1 LPGLGFSYTLSYK
14 RGNKLYELT
23 DPRGNMMATVT
34 DRKTGTDENSDG
46 LIEYYN
52 ADVVSAQDY
61 YPFGALM
68 PGRRSGEDGKYRYG
82 YNGKENDNEVKG
94 AGNQQDYGARVYDPR
109 LGRFL
114 STDPLSKSFPWYSPY
129 QFAGNMPIAA
139 VDLDGEEQKII
150 INWHD
155 ANGKVTKTKLV
166 RGDFN
171 NVNKLYQ
178 SLSAGLNTQT
188 TYDLEGTKFNA
199 TNAQFTQ
206 GFEAYKEGTMNPRGN
221 HNKIRPNAGIL
232 KFDIAANPN
241 GQPSVN
247 ISFDNVPIDKKDL
260 TVQAMRGLSTIT
272 GVAGQGVEGL
282 GYLAAVG
289 PGTQAASLPLIGLG
303 KGLGTAGDLFD
314 IGADLLDGKYKDA
327 SIKTGFAVAGM
338 AIGEG
343 ADKLPIKPLGQ
354 QAVDSYLGTTTGAV
368 RDGYFDNRVLPVE
381 ESDELNLKIEQKK

>member
-1 LPGLGFSYTLSYK
+1 LTEQRGNLMATLS
-14 RGNKLYELT
+14 
-23 DPRGNMMATVT
+23 
-34 DRKTGTDENSDG
+34 DRKTGVDANTDG

-52 ADVVSAQDY
+52 ADIVTSQDY

-68 PGRRSGEDGKYRYG
+68 PGRGSGEDDSYRFG

-94 AGNQQDYGARVYDPR
+94 PGNQQDYGARVYDPR

-114 STDPLSKSFPWYSPY
+114 SMDPLSKSFPWYSPY

-150 INWHD
+150 INWRD
-155 ANGKVTKTKLV
+155 ATGKVTKTKLI

-178 SLSAGLNTQT
+178 SLSAGLNTKT

-221 HNKIRPNAGIL
+221 HNKIRPNAGVL

-241 GQPSVN
+241 GQPSGN
-247 ISFDNVPIDKKDL
+247 ISVDNVPIDKKDL
-260 TVQAMRGLSTIT
+260 TVQAMRGLSTVT
-272 GVAGQGVEGL
+272 GVVGQGVEGL

-289 PGTQAASLPLIGLG
+289 PGTQAASLPLIGVG
-303 KGLGTAGDLFD
+303 KGLGTAGDLVD
-314 IGADLLDGKYKDA
+314 IGADFMEGKNKDGW
-327 SIKTGFAVAGM
+327 IKLGFAGGEAL
-338 AIGEG
+338 AGEG
-343 ADKLPIKPLGQ
+343 ISKLPIKELGKE
-354 QAVDSYLGTTTGAV
+354 AIDTYIGTSAGALK
-368 RDGYFDNRVLPVE
+368 GAYFDNRVLPVE
-381 ESDELNLKIEQKK
+381 ESDELKLTIEQKK